1 MYVEGQ
7 AFMNRKTTVTELEV
21 LILEQNKKPIH
32 TSMTE
37 ARMGFLRYLMRL
49 NRQFFLFLKELL
61 H

>member
-37 ARMGFLRYLMRL
+37 A
-49 NRQFFLFLKELL
+49 
-61 H
+61 

>member
-1 MYVEGQ
+1 
-7 AFMNRKTTVTELEV
+7 MNRKTTVTELEV

-49 NRQFFLFLKELL
+49 NRQFFLFLKVLL
-61 H
+61 R